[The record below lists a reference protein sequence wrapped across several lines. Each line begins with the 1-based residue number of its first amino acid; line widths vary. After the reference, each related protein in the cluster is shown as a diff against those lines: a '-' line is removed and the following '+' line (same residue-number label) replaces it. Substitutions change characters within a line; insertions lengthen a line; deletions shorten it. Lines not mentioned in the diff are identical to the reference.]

1 MSKQNKQKG
10 IDMIIGKEVVF
21 ELFQTIPEIDYNH
34 LETGIEFGSVQNFFK
49 TLGKNYWEKSA
60 GDKLLPYELR
70 RVVKLYNMNDMIHK
84 EGNIRKYGDE
94 SKVPLHN
101 DFGLLGERDNF
112 RLIDSYV
119 TQRCSLFVRN
129 SSDCVCSFVDRTQFL
144 YRVAWHYFDS
154 LDNAYVINPSG
165 YQLWP
170 ELHKKKYPDIVKQ
183 ILSNKK
189 EEINIRSF

>member
-1 MSKQNKQKG
+1 
-10 IDMIIGKEVVF
+10 MIIGKEVVF

-129 SSDCVCSFVDRTQFL
+129 SLDCECSFVDRTQFL

>member
-1 MSKQNKQKG
+1 
-10 IDMIIGKEVVF
+10 MIIGKEVVF

-34 LETGIEFGSVQNFFK
+34 LETGIEFGSVPNFFK
-49 TLGKNYWEKSA
+49 TLCKNYWEKSA

-70 RVVKLYNMNDMIHK
+70 RVVKLYNMINKKGTIK
-84 EGNIRKYGDE
+84 EYGDE
-94 SKVPLHN
+94 SEVPLHN

-119 TQRCSLFVRN
+119 THRCTLFVRN
-129 SSDCVCSFVDRTQFL
+129 SLDHVCLFDDCTRTQFL
-144 YRVAWHYFDS
+144 YGVVWHYFDS
-154 LDNAYVINPSG
+154 LDDAYVINPSG

-170 ELHKKKYPDIVKQ
+170 ELHKKKYPDIVKR
-183 ILSNKK
+183 ILSKKK